1 MKALIRTLLGYS
13 PIVLIVFVVS
23 LEVGVYAFS
32 KLDIEAYPDPSPPLV
47 EVITQ
52 NPSWSAEEM
61 EQQVTV
67 PVEAN
72 LERNPTPR
80 SGALH
85 QHLWPQRR
93 KALF

>member
-1 MKALIRTLLGYS
+1 MKALIRTLLEYRA
-13 PIVLIVFVVS
+13 IVLIVFVVS
-23 LEVGVYAFS
+23 LEVGVYAFI

-67 PVEAN
+67 PVEA
-72 LERNPTPR
+72 R
-80 SGALH
+80 
-85 QHLWPQRR
+85 
-93 KALF
+93 